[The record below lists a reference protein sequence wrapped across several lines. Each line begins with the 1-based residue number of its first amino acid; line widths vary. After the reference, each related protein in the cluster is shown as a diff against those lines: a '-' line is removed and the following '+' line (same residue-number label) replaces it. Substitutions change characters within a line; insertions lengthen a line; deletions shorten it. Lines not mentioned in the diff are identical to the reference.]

1 VRSRV
6 ETRFTMGGSAIDD
19 QAGGEPGET
28 PYLDALVSYRDRS
41 PHCFNVP
48 SHKAGRF
55 APPKLVE
62 AVGPLALGLDI
73 PPLIPGIDSGPDP
86 TPLERSQRLAAEA
99 WGASRTWFIDH
110 GGSGAVHA
118 ALLAARQLGSK
129 VLIQR
134 NVHSSAI
141 SGLILAGLDPIFVH
155 PEVDDDLGVAH
166 CVSSQSLT
174 RELAAHPD
182 VAVVFL
188 LSPTY
193 YGTSANVRELI
204 GEVHAAGKAVILDE
218 AWGAHFSF
226 STLLP
231 DAAIGLGADLVI
243 SSTHKMAGSLT
254 QSAMLHLGREP
265 RGFDERVVDRA
276 VTALEST
283 SPSALLEG
291 SLDAARAWMATR
303 GEEAIA
309 RTHRAVPELHGQI
322 RELGLEVLDRA
333 CIGHHAISDIDLL
346 RVCIDTRPL
355 GIDGRRLGDALQARG
370 VFPEL
375 VGHNTVVAI
384 LSPGEDKD
392 HMQVLVDGLRDSV
405 RDATPHA
412 SDGSPRLPLPSPGQ
426 TVMTPR
432 EAWLG
437 PADRVKLREAV
448 GRVSTDTLAVYPP
461 GIPNVLP
468 GEVITTQIVDFIED
482 SLTAGA
488 FVRGN
493 PDRTLSTVNVVAG
506 A

>member
-1 VRSRV
+1 
-6 ETRFTMGGSAIDD
+6 MGGSGIDE
-19 QAGGEPGET
+19 QAGGDPGET
-28 PYLDALVSYRDRS
+28 PYLDALVRYRDRS
-41 PHCFNVP
+41 PYCFNVP

-55 APPKLVE
+55 APPKFAE
-62 AVGPLALGLDI
+62 AIGPLALGLDI
-73 PPLIPGIDSGPDP
+73 PPIIPGVDAGPDP
-86 TPLERSQRLAAEA
+86 TPLERSQQLAAEA

-141 SGLILAGLDPIFVH
+141 SGLILAGLDPVFVP
-155 PEVDDDLGVAH
+155 PEVDAQLGVAH
-166 CVSSQSLT
+166 CVSPESL
-174 RELAAHPD
+174 RHELAAHPEE
-182 VAVVFL
+182 AVVFL

-193 YGTSANVRELI
+193 YGTAANVRALI
-204 GEVHAAGKAVILDE
+204 AEGHAAGKAVIIDE
-218 AWGAHFSF
+218 AWGAHLPFSP
-226 STLLP
+226 LLP
-231 DAAIGLGADLVI
+231 EAAIGLGADLVI

-276 VTALEST
+276 VSALEST

-291 SLDAARAWMATR
+291 SLDAARAWMATQ

-309 RTHRAVPELHGQI
+309 RTLAAIPTLHGQI
-322 RELGLEVLDRA
+322 RELGLEVIDRS
-333 CIGHHAISDIDLL
+333 CIGHHAIADIDLM

-355 GIDGRRLGDALQARG
+355 GIDGRKLGDALWVRG

-384 LSPGEDKD
+384 LAPGEDQD

-405 RDATPHA
+405 RATAPHA
-412 SDGSPRLPLPSPGQ
+412 CGASPRLPLPEPGA
-426 TVMTPR
+426 VHMTPR
-432 EAWLG
+432 DAWLG
-437 PADRVKLREAV
+437 AAERVRLREAV
-448 GRVSTDTLAVYPP
+448 GRISTDALAVYPP
-461 GIPNVLP
+461 GIPNVIP
-468 GEVITTQIVDFIED
+468 GEVITTEIVDFIED
-482 SLTAGA
+482 SLSAGA

-493 PDRTLSTVNVVAG
+493 VDRTLATVNVVARG
-506 A
+506 

>member
-1 VRSRV
+1 
-6 ETRFTMGGSAIDD
+6 MDGSAVNQQPGSD
-19 QAGGEPGET
+19 PGET
-28 PYLDALVSYRDRS
+28 PYLDALVSYRERS
-41 PHCFNVP
+41 SHCFNVP
-48 SHKAGRF
+48 AHKAGRY
-55 APPKLVE
+55 APPALAE
-62 AVGPLALGLDI
+62 AIGPLALGLDI
-73 PPLIPGIDSGPDP
+73 PPLIPGVDAGPDP

-99 WGASRTWFIDH
+99 WGARRTWFIDH

-141 SGLILAGLDPIFVH
+141 SGLILAGLGPVFVH
-155 PEVDDDLGVAH
+155 PEVDSDLGVAH
-166 CVSSQSLT
+166 CVSPETLR
-174 RELAAHPD
+174 RELAINSD

-193 YGTSANVRELI
+193 YGTAANVRELI
-204 GEVHAAGKAVILDE
+204 GEVHAAGKAVIVDE
-218 AWGAHFSF
+218 AWGAHLPFSPR
-226 STLLP
+226 LP
-231 DAAIGLGADLVI
+231 EAAIALGADLVI

-283 SPSALLEG
+283 SPSALLAG

-309 RTHRAVPELHGQI
+309 RTLDAVPKLHREI
-322 RELGLEVLDRA
+322 RALGLQVLDRG
-333 CIGHHAISDIDLL
+333 CVGLHAVADIDLL

-355 GIDGRRLGDALQARG
+355 GIDGRRLGDALRARG

-375 VGHNTVVAI
+375 LGHNTIVAI
-384 LSPGEDKD
+384 LAPGEDHD
-392 HMQVLVDGLRDSV
+392 HMQTLVGGLRDSV
-405 RDATPHA
+405 RVNSPNA
-412 SDGSPRLPLPSPGQ
+412 SDGSPRLPLPAPGA
-426 TVMTPR
+426 TLMTPR
-432 EAWLG
+432 DAWLG
-437 PADRVKLREAV
+437 AAERVTLRAAA
-448 GRVSTDTLAVYPP
+448 GRISNDALAVYPP
-461 GIPNVLP
+461 GIPNIIP
-468 GEVITTQIVDFIED
+468 GEMITTEIVDFIEE
-482 SLTAGA
+482 SLAAGA

-493 PDRTLSTVNVVAG
+493 LDRTLATVSVVLG

>member
-1 VRSRV
+1 
-6 ETRFTMGGSAIDD
+6 MGGSAIDD
-19 QAGGEPGET
+19 QAGGDPSET
-28 PYLDALVSYRDRS
+28 PYLDALVSHRDRF

-62 AVGPLALGLDI
+62 AIGPLALGLDI
-73 PPLIPGIDSGPDP
+73 PPIIPGVDAGPTP

-141 SGLILAGLDPIFVH
+141 SGLILAGLDPVFVH
-155 PEVDDDLGVAH
+155 PEVDGDLGVAH
-166 CVSSQSLT
+166 CVSPQALR
-174 RELAAHPD
+174 RELATRPD
-182 VAVVFL
+182 VTVVFL

-193 YGTSANVRELI
+193 YGATANVRELI
-204 GEVHAAGKAVILDE
+204 SEAHTAGKAVIVDE
-218 AWGAHFSF
+218 AWGAHLPFSP
-226 STLLP
+226 LLP
-231 DAAIGLGADLVI
+231 EAAIGLGADLVI

-276 VTALEST
+276 ITALEST

-309 RTHRAVPELHGQI
+309 RTLGAVPELHGQI

-333 CIGHHAISDIDLL
+333 CIGRYAIADIDLL

-355 GIDGRRLGDALQARG
+355 GIDGRRLGDALRTRG
-370 VFPEL
+370 IFPEL
-375 VGHNTVVAI
+375 LGHNTVVAI
-384 LSPGEDKD
+384 LAPGEDQD
-392 HMQVLVDGLRDSV
+392 DMQVLVDGLGDSV
-405 RDATPHA
+405 RATAAHD
-412 SDGSPRLPLPSPGQ
+412 SSGSPRLPLPSPGA
-426 TVMTPR
+426 TLMTPR
-432 EAWLG
+432 DAWLG
-437 PADRVKLREAV
+437 AAEQVRLRDAV
-448 GRVSTDTLAVYPP
+448 GRISIDALAVYPP
-461 GIPNVLP
+461 GIPNVVP
-468 GEVITTQIVDFIED
+468 GEVITPEIVDFIED

-493 PDRTLSTVNVVAG
+493 VDRTLATVNVVAD
-506 A
+506 APRPTRSSHTR